1 MGFRYLQWCQGLF
14 KSSQTQRR
22 KQSLIALEETRT
34 IDSDLQDQP
43 VRVRHRPSAIS
54 LDRQGARED
63 LCLRMK
69 YHLRNFLIGSL
80 PAAWVQDNLVSF
92 LQKYAF
98 YQIDLVVGGGG
109 MFDTGQQFVFNL
121 GGGPGF
127 RVHQFGGGRPR
138 GRPREANQASDD
150 RPQSAMSAIT
160 NLLPLLVLF
169 LLPLLSTIFSS
180 PTSPGPSFRFDSP
193 EEPYT
198 RQRTTPRHKVNYYIN
213 PKDVE
218 DYTNRKLN
226 ELDRQAESKYVSDLT
241 YKCQAEQ
248 RQKTRMID
256 EAQGW
261 FFQDL
266 DKMREAHDLEMKSCK
281 RLEELGFAVY

>member
-1 MGFRYLQWCQGLF
+1 MHFDYIKF
-14 KSSQTQRR
+14 
-22 KQSLIALEETRT
+22 
-34 IDSDLQDQP
+34 D
-43 VRVRHRPSAIS
+43 
-54 LDRQGARED
+54 
-63 LCLRMK
+63 
-69 YHLRNFLIGSL
+69 
-80 PAAWVQDNLVSF
+80 
-92 LQKYAF
+92 
-98 YQIDLVVGGGG
+98 VGGGG
-109 MFDTGQQFVFNL
+109 IFDSGPQFVFNL

-138 GRPREANQASDD
+138 GRPREANRASDD

-160 NLLPLLVLF
+160 NLLPLLILF
-169 LLPLLSTIFSS
+169 VLPLISTIFSS
-180 PTSPGPSFRFDSP
+180 PTSPGPSFRFDTP
-193 EEPYT
+193 KEPYT

-241 YKCQAEQ
+241 YECQVEQ
-248 RQKTRMID
+248 RQKTRMVD

-266 DKMREAHDLEMKSCK
+266 DKMREARDLEMRNCK

>member
-1 MGFRYLQWCQGLF
+1 
-14 KSSQTQRR
+14 
-22 KQSLIALEETRT
+22 
-34 IDSDLQDQP
+34 
-43 VRVRHRPSAIS
+43 
-54 LDRQGARED
+54 
-63 LCLRMK
+63 
-69 YHLRNFLIGSL
+69 
-80 PAAWVQDNLVSF
+80 
-92 LQKYAF
+92 
-98 YQIDLVVGGGG
+98 
-109 MFDTGQQFVFNL
+109 MFDAGPQFVFNL

-138 GRPREANQASDD
+138 GRPREANQASED

-160 NLLPLLVLF
+160 NLLPLLILF
-169 LLPLLSTIFSS
+169 VLPLLSTIFSS
-180 PTSPGPSFRFDSP
+180 SASPGPSFRFDSP
-193 EEPYT
+193 EEPHT

-226 ELDRQAESKYVSDLT
+226 DLDRQAESKYVSDLT
-241 YKCQAEQ
+241 YECQAEQ
-248 RQKTRMID
+248 RHKTRMID

-266 DKMREAHDLEMKSCK
+266 DKIREAHDLEMRNCK